1 MAFDG
6 DAFVERFNRVW
17 NGHDIDGILAMMTD
31 DVVFEAS
38 FGKDPWGTRVVGR
51 ANVRQFLKDM
61 FERIPDVRWDE
72 TRHVVHPD
80 VVVVEWLTTGTP
92 KGGAPYEVEG
102 CDILTLRDET
112 YAATVV
118 GAVVHAR
125 RTVEA
130 GVTTVRD
137 LGGREYAEIA
147 VRDGVRA
154 GIIAG
159 PRVLCA
165 GRAVCMTGGHGWRM
179 LGRQADGV
187 DDVRKAVREQL
198 RAGADVIKLVA
209 TGGVM
214 TPGVDPRAAQ
224 LTLDELRSGVDEA
237 HRARRRIAA
246 HAMADEGIA
255 RCLDAGI
262 DTIEHGVF
270 LTEVRAARM
279 ATQGTALVATLIA
292 PHAIVEGGLAA
303 GIPEFAVKKSSALR
317 ERHLESFRLALRAG
331 VAIAAGTD
339 AGTPLNPHGTIVPEL
354 ALMAAAGLEPLQ
366 AIRSATSVAARVL
379 GLESETGAVAPG
391 LVADLIAVEGDPA
404 TDLKALDAVR
414 LVIADGRTVLNRL

>member
-1 MAFDG
+1 MILRGATLIDGTGAPPVRDRAVIVSDRRIAAVVADRPPRDGAVLDLGGLTLLPGLINCHVHLCLSG
-6 DAFVERFNRVW
+6 DA
-17 NGHDIDGILAMMTD
+17 
-31 DVVFEAS
+31 
-38 FGKDPWGTRVVGR
+38 DPSRM
-51 ANVRQFLKDM
+51 LS
-61 FERIPDVRWDE
+61 DE
-72 TRHVVHPD
+72 S
-80 VVVVEWLTTGTP
+80 
-92 KGGAPYEVEG
+92 
-102 CDILTLRDET
+102 

-118 GAVVHAR
+118 NAVVRAR

-154 GIIAG
+154 GVISG
-159 PRVLCA
+159 PRILCA
-165 GRAVCMTGGHGWRM
+165 GRAVCITGGHGWRM
-179 LGRQADGV
+179 VGRQADGP
-187 DDVRKAVREQL
+187 DDLRKAVREQL

-224 LTLDELRSGVDEA
+224 LTLAELSAGVDEA
-237 HRARRRIAA
+237 HRARRRAAA

-255 RCLDAGI
+255 WCLDAGI

-270 LTEVRAARM
+270 LTEALAARM

-303 GIPEFAVKKSSALR
+303 GIPEFAVNKSLALR

-331 VAIAAGTD
+331 VTIAAGTD
-339 AGTPLNPHGTIVPEL
+339 AGTPLNGHGSIVPEL
-354 ALMAAAGLEPLQ
+354 ALMVGAGMAPLQ
-366 AIRSATSVAARVL
+366 ALGAATSVAAQVL
-379 GLESETGAVAPG
+379 GIASETGSIAPG
-391 LVADLIAVEGDPA
+391 LAADLIAVEGDPA
-404 TDLKALDAVR
+404 SDVKALDAVR

>member
-1 MAFDG
+1 MILRGATLIDGTGAPPLRDRAVVLDDRRIAAVVPDHQARDGAALDLGGLTLLPGLINCHVHLCLSG
-6 DAFVERFNRVW
+6 DA
-17 NGHDIDGILAMMTD
+17 
-31 DVVFEAS
+31 
-38 FGKDPWGTRVVGR
+38 DPSR
-51 ANVRQFLKDM
+51 ALS
-61 FERIPDVRWDE
+61 
-72 TRHVVHPD
+72 
-80 VVVVEWLTTGTP
+80 
-92 KGGAPYEVEG
+92 
-102 CDILTLRDET
+102 DET

-224 LTLDELRSGVDEA
+224 LTLDELRAGVDEA

-255 RCLDAGI
+255 WCLDAGI

-270 LTEVRAARM
+270 LTEVLAARM

>member
-1 MAFDG
+1 MILRGATLIDGTGAPPLRDRAVVLDDRRIAAVVPDHQARDGAALDLGGLTLLPGLINCHVHLCLSG
-6 DAFVERFNRVW
+6 DA
-17 NGHDIDGILAMMTD
+17 
-31 DVVFEAS
+31 
-38 FGKDPWGTRVVGR
+38 DPSR
-51 ANVRQFLKDM
+51 
-61 FERIPDVRWDE
+61 
-72 TRHVVHPD
+72 
-80 VVVVEWLTTGTP
+80 
-92 KGGAPYEVEG
+92 
-102 CDILTLRDET
+102 TLSDET

-165 GRAVCMTGGHGWRM
+165 GRGVCMTGGHGWRM

-198 RAGADVIKLVA
+198 RAG
-209 TGGVM
+209 
-214 TPGVDPRAAQ
+214 
-224 LTLDELRSGVDEA
+224 VDEA

-255 RCLDAGI
+255 WCLDAGI

-270 LTEVRAARM
+270 LTEALAARM

>member
-1 MAFDG
+1 MILRGATLIDGTGAPPLRDRAVVLDDRRIAAVVPDHQARDAAALDLGGLTLLPGLINCHVHLCLSG
-6 DAFVERFNRVW
+6 DA
-17 NGHDIDGILAMMTD
+17 
-31 DVVFEAS
+31 
-38 FGKDPWGTRVVGR
+38 DPSR
-51 ANVRQFLKDM
+51 ALS
-61 FERIPDVRWDE
+61 
-72 TRHVVHPD
+72 
-80 VVVVEWLTTGTP
+80 
-92 KGGAPYEVEG
+92 
-102 CDILTLRDET
+102 DET

-224 LTLDELRSGVDEA
+224 LTLDELRAGVDEA

-255 RCLDAGI
+255 WCLDAGI

-270 LTEVRAARM
+270 LTEALAARM